1 MKPVRREGEKE
12 RGGPGSM
19 KLTSWFQSLSEVPRD
34 ILVSEILPPVS
45 FQDPH
50 LPQATSSWV
59 SLSCM

>member
-45 FQDPH
+45 FQFE
-50 LPQATSSWV
+50 LVLNRAFNLLMSV
-59 SLSCM
+59 C